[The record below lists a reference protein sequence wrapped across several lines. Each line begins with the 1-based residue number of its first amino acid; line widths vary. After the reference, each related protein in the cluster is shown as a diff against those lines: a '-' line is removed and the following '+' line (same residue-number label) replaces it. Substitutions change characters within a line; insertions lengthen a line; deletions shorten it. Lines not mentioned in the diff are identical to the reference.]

1 MKPFLLK
8 TGFCIFLFTFG
19 KERSAI
25 TAECKAEEGVRAILG
40 VDLRTPAEPAV
51 WQYCCTGAFDSSVQ
65 LSKEQAPKAGAASEQ
80 EGQVT
85 PSLCPVVGYLFPA
98 PTVRGVRRN
107 EQAYM
112 QFRLAKVISTSV
124 KQLRIHPSPDK
135 VIIEAAVTQT

>member
-1 MKPFLLK
+1 MEKSDLLS
-8 TGFCIFLFTFG
+8 LQ
-19 KERSAI
+19 S
-25 TAECKAEEGVRAILG
+25 AEEGVRATSG
-40 VDLRTPAEPAV
+40 VDLHTPAEPAV
-51 WQYCCTGAFDSSVQ
+51 GRYCCIGAFDSFVRV
-65 LSKEQAPKAGAASEQ
+65 SKEQAPKADAASGQ

-85 PSLCPVVGYLFPA
+85 PSLCPAVGYLFPT

-124 KQLRIHPSPDK
+124 KQPRIHPSPNK